1 VSLFITFEGPEG
13 SGKTTQCRE
22 LTKDLA
28 SLGYSA
34 LHTREPGGTHIGQ
47 QIRTVLLDDGNTE
60 MNPVTEF
67 LLFSASRAQ
76 LVRQTIRP
84 HLEQGGIVVCD
95 RYFDSSLAY
104 QGHGH
109 GLDLGTL
116 RLITELATDGLTP
129 DLTFLLD
136 IDPEVGLRRRD
147 VNRMQSNRLDAYA
160 LNFHHMAR
168 QGFLDLARG
177 DSERWMIVDAGQ
189 STQEVQSKIRT
200 HVLSVLERENQGRSV
215 SQVHGEPGSA

>member
-1 VSLFITFEGPEG
+1 MSLFITFEGPEG

-22 LTKDLA
+22 LTKHLS

-84 HLEQGGIVVCD
+84 NLEQGVIVVCD
-95 RYFDSSLAY
+95 RFFDSSLAY

-116 RLITELATDGLTP
+116 RLITELATEGLTP

-136 IDPEVGLRRRD
+136 IDPEAGLRRRD

-160 LNFHHMAR
+160 LNFHQMAR
-168 QGFLDLARG
+168 QGFLDLAKA
-177 DSERWMIVDAGQ
+177 DSERWVTVDAGQ
-189 STQEVQSKIRT
+189 SEQGIQSEIRT
-200 HVLSVLERENQGRSV
+200 RVLKVLQRDDQERSV
-215 SQVHGEPGSA
+215 